1 MPCVP
6 LPPGSH
12 APQCHVEV
20 PWCSCML
27 CADCFI
33 CAHWLLTAA
42 CVWVRL
48 RVVHVPCALCSTH
61 GLDVHPGTQ
70 ELQAG
75 VCSLQGLR
83 GTAALQ
89 GSAVVP
95 AVSARRALAD
105 GLDLPNASRTNKT
118 FRSGIARGARRQ
130 ASAEML
136 RLCIVWA
143 GGVLWALGCQ
153 LPLPHPSSQAG
164 SFQAGR
170 LRPCCTRCSKPAPP
184 GIKSRKWMLD
194 TCCLGKPNRAGVV

>member
-1 MPCVP
+1 MCTTATWVPRPTVPC
-6 LPPGSH
+6 GS
-12 APQCHVEV
+12 

-33 CAHWLLTAA
+33 CVPWLLTAA
-42 CVWVRL
+42 GVWVRW
-48 RVVHVPCALCSTH
+48 RVVRVPRELCSAH

-75 VCSLQGLR
+75 VCSLRRLQ

-89 GSAVVP
+89 RSAVVP
-95 AVSARRALAD
+95 AVSARHALAD

-143 GGVLWALGCQ
+143 GGVL
-153 LPLPHPSSQAG
+153 
-164 SFQAGR
+164 
-170 LRPCCTRCSKPAPP
+170 
-184 GIKSRKWMLD
+184 
-194 TCCLGKPNRAGVV
+194 CLGLSAAPSTPFLPSWVLPG